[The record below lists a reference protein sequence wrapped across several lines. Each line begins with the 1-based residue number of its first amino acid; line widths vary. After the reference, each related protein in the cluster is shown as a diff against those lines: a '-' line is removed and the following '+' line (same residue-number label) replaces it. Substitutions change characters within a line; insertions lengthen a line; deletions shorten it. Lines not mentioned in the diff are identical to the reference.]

1 MQDVTFHFLLKS
13 GNRRIVIDRQILA
26 HVIRRSEACEMT
38 RMFSD
43 GQRLGSRKFGSDSGF
58 FSREASFR
66 ACHRCFSSCH
76 VVMMFWFVAY
86 NIFCRSTCMIT
97 RGIFSR
103 HRSGVV
109 PNTPK
114 WAVQC
119 CSDPFARGALLRIC
133 ERKACHK
140 QNFYFLNAPPRSG
153 ERFIACIFFHFYG
166 FREIAYPRLILLLV
180 SRQSKSQLLVIRL
193 SGNKQ
198 QNQKQSSELFFY
210 HRV

>member
-1 MQDVTFHFLLKS
+1 
-13 GNRRIVIDRQILA
+13 
-26 HVIRRSEACEMT
+26 
-38 RMFSD
+38 
-43 GQRLGSRKFGSDSGF
+43 
-58 FSREASFR
+58 
-66 ACHRCFSSCH
+66 
-76 VVMMFWFVAY
+76 MMFWFVAY
-86 NIFCRSTCMIT
+86 NIFCMVDVHDHAWYLLEAPLT
-97 RGIFSR
+97 
-103 HRSGVV
+103 GVV

-140 QNFYFLNAPPRSG
+140 QNFYFLNALPRSTSG
-153 ERFIACIFFHFYG
+153 ERVIACIFFHFYG